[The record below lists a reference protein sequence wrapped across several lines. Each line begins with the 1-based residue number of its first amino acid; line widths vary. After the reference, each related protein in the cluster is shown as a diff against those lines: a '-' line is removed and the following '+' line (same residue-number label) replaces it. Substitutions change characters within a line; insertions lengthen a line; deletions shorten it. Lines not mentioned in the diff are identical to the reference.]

1 MGIISVE
8 QASRLYWLGRYTER
22 AYTTIRMF
30 FNSYDRMIDEERESY
45 TAFCNSI
52 DIPDIYQSK
61 EDFLKRYPFD
71 GENPDSIISNLN
83 RAYDNAIVLRESIS
97 TEALSYI
104 QLSIYEMNKAAK
116 GSAPLFELQRVLD
129 DILAFWGI
137 IDDRID
143 SEETRNIIKAGKR
156 IERIDLYARLGAG
169 KTEIRREVHRM
180 IPRVTKSGLAYQED
194 KLKNVIE
201 LAEAEHLDYYKI
213 VANVEAIFIF

>member
-45 TAFCNSI
+45 TAFCSSI

-71 GENPDSIISNLN
+71 AENPDSIISNLN

-104 QLSIYEMNKAAK
+104 QLAIYEMNKAAK
-116 GSAPLFELQRVLD
+116 SSAPLFELQRVLD

-180 IPRVTKSGLAYQED
+180 IPRVRKSGLPYQED
-194 KLKNVIE
+194 KLQNVIE

-213 VANVEAIFIF
+213 VANVESIF